1 MVIEDKC
8 NGIVQFIRDVDG
20 VVMQP
25 MTPNSFGTHNN
36 VITVQKS
43 DFEAFEALGVDSL
56 KTGHHDDNYYIKY
69 GMYVKYCG
77 SKRLLCYFILLVG
90 EIFVSNAFSCSY
102 VFLKISV
109 VLLRNYGM

>member
-1 MVIEDKC
+1 VISHRC
-8 NGIVQFIRDVDG
+8 IVLYSSLGDVGDD
-20 VVMQP
+20 VIQA

-69 GMYVKYCG
+69 G
-77 SKRLLCYFILLVG
+77 LLDIM
-90 EIFVSNAFSCSY
+90 SNIVAADVQCLISY
-102 VFLKISV
+102 
-109 VLLRNYGM
+109 